1 MIGIKKKPVFALD
14 AEDRLD
20 LVDILRTGPVG
31 HNHVPEQERNFDAG
45 YIPSQTPP
53 QYLREEWIDGKKYRV
68 YQA

>member
-1 MIGIKKKPVFALD
+1 MLD

-20 LVDILRTGPVG
+20 LVDILKTGPVG

-45 YIPSQTPP
+45 YTPSAYSP
-53 QYLREEWIDGKKYRV
+53 QYIREEKIDGKWYRV